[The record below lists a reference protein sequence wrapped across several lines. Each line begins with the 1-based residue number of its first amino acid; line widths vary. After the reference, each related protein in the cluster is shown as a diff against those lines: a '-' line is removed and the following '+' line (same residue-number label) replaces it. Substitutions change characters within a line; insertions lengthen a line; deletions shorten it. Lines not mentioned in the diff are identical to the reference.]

1 MRKTPLR
8 SPSEYYRQVDRPSL
22 SFGTAVVLVEAT
34 LVAVVVWVFVQR
46 VMAQIDLTAA
56 ERADVS
62 GMIVGGAVGVFVAVL
77 LGWLL
82 FGAILHVFVW
92 FAGGDRGFGTTL
104 AVVGE
109 ADLVSILLFPVAAVG
124 LFTMVGDVP
133 SDPAAAASFLER
145 AGPYSSPIAMLS
157 SFVGFVWRAVIQG
170 IGLAEAH
177 DLPVGKMLTLTFV
190 LGFLGFVLNLA

>member
-8 SPSEYYRQVDRPSL
+8 SPSEYYRQADRPSL
-22 SFGTAVVLVEAT
+22 SFGTAVILVEAV
-34 LVAVVVWVFVQR
+34 LVAVVVWVFVRR
-46 VMAQIDLTAA
+46 VMAQINLTPA

-62 GMIVGGAVGVFVAVL
+62 GTIVGGAVGIFVAVL
-77 LGWLL
+77 LGWLI
-82 FGAILHVFVW
+82 FAAILHVFVW
-92 FAGGDRGFGTTL
+92 FADGDRGFGTTL

-109 ADLVSILLFPVAAVG
+109 ADLVSILLFPAAVVG

-133 SDPAAAASFLER
+133 SDPAAASFLER
-145 AGPYSSPIAMLS
+145 TGPYSSSIAILS

-170 IGLAEAH
+170 VGLAEAH

-190 LGFLGFVLNLA
+190 LGFLGFVLNLT